1 MSAFFM
7 PGITVIGGYNLDF
20 NQEAR
25 LIKENRTTRVNRMIR
40 VPKVLVVDEDGTQLG
55 TLDTIEALRIAEEK
69 GLDLVEVA
77 SNARPPVCRIM
88 DYGKFKY
95 EASKKAR
102 KAKQASHTVKVKTIQ
117 FRPKTD
123 TNDYE
128 TKKKKILKFLGA
140 GNKVKIVMR
149 FRGREISHL
158 DLGLLFL
165 NKLIEEVEEFGT
177 PESRP
182 QREGRLMTFV
192 LAPRKV

>member
-1 MSAFFM
+1 MCLELNRVS
-7 PGITVIGGYNLDF
+7 GYNLDF

-55 TLDTIEALRIAEEK
+55 TLDTVEALRIAEEK

-102 KAKQASHTVKVKTIQ
+102 KARQASHTVKVKTIQ

-128 TKKKKILKFLGA
+128 TKKKNILKFLDA

-165 NKLIEEVEEFGT
+165 NKLIEEVDEFGT

-192 LAPRKV
+192 LAPKKV